1 MPMDDLQRQIQLEL
15 EVPYARGTRWGTAV
29 IGAYF
34 LALMP
39 LYLSARANWREWT
52 STGVTFAAALVLL
65 GVAFTLR
72 RVPEEPGRSEQLATR
87 AVAAV
92 LVQVL
97 TNILVGQSL
106 NTTSDLMILMVALA
120 FIVRRGPAFFAML
133 ALSVIPWTVAAV
145 LDHSDPQF
153 RHWAIGMVS
162 ALLVSLVLH
171 LHLRRMWTF
180 QEDLVRQDRRLMEEK
195 AALVRELEAALDS
208 VKVLKGLI
216 PICAHCKK
224 VRNDKGYWEQ
234 VETYVRQRSEARF
247 SHGICPDCLEAVR
260 EEVEQIKK
268 DPSGPFR
275 NLSR

>member
-1 MPMDDLQRQIQLEL
+1 MQTDDLQRQIRLEL
-15 EVPYARGTRWGTAV
+15 EVPYARGTCWGTAV

-34 LALMP
+34 LALLP
-39 LYLSARANWREWT
+39 LYLSAPGSWRDWT
-52 STGVTFAAALVLL
+52 STLVTATAGLVLL
-65 GVAFTLR
+65 GIAHTLR
-72 RVPEEPGRSEQLATR
+72 TPPAVAGRSEQLA
-87 AVAAV
+87 AVAMAAV

-97 TNILVGQSL
+97 TNILVGQSW
-106 NTTSDLMILMVALA
+106 NNTSDLMILMVALA
-120 FIVRRGPAFFAML
+120 FIVRRGPLFYAML
-133 ALSVIPWTVAAV
+133 ALAVTPWALAA
-145 LDHSDPQF
+145 LFDHSDPSF

-162 ALLVSLVLH
+162 AFLVSLVLH
-171 LHLRRMWTF
+171 LHLRRMWHF
-180 QEDLVRQDRRLMEEK
+180 QENLVRHDRQLMEDK
-195 AALVRELEAALDS
+195 AALVRDLEAALDS

-247 SHGICPDCLEAVR
+247 SHGICPDCLEGVR

-275 NLSR
+275 NLNR

>member
-1 MPMDDLQRQIQLEL
+1 MDELQRRIKLEL
-15 EVPYARGTRWGTAV
+15 EVPYARGTCWGTAV

-34 LALMP
+34 LALLP
-39 LYLSARANWREWT
+39 LYLSTPGTWRDWT
-52 STGVTFAAALVLL
+52 ATGVTACAGLILL
-65 GVAFTLR
+65 GIAYTLR
-72 RVPEEPGRSEQLATR
+72 RPPAVAGRSEQLAS
-87 AVAAV
+87 AAMAAV

-97 TNILVGQSL
+97 TNLLIGGSW
-106 NTTSDLMILMVALA
+106 NNTSDLMILMVALA
-120 FIVRRGPAFFAML
+120 FIVRRGPLFFGML
-133 ALSVIPWTVAAV
+133 ALAVVPWAVAAL

-162 ALLVSLVLH
+162 ALLASLVLH

-180 QEDLVRQDRRLMEEK
+180 QENLVRHDRQVTAEK
-195 AALVRELEAALDS
+195 AALVRDLEAALDN

-234 VETYVRQRSEARF
+234 VETYVRQRSEAQF
-247 SHGICPDCLEAVR
+247 SHGICPDCLEGVR

-275 NLSR
+275 SLSR

>member
-1 MPMDDLQRQIQLEL
+1 MDALREEIRLEL

-39 LYLSARANWREWT
+39 LYLSARGSWRDWT
-52 STGVTFAAALVLL
+52 STAVTFAAALVLL

-72 RVPEEPGRSEQLATR
+72 RPPAVPGRSEQLA
-87 AVAAV
+87 AISVAAV
-92 LVQVL
+92 QVQVL

-106 NTTSDLMILMVALA
+106 ITTSDLMILLVALA
-120 FIVRRGPAFFAML
+120 FIVRRGPLFFAML
-133 ALSVIPWTVAAV
+133 ALAVVPWTVSA
-145 LDHSDPQF
+145 LYDHSDPQF
-153 RHWAIGMVS
+153 RHWALGMTS
-162 ALLVSLVLH
+162 ALLASLVLH

-180 QEDLVRQDRRLMEEK
+180 QENLVRRDRQLMEEK
-195 AALVRELEAALDS
+195 AALVRDLETALDN

-234 VETYVRQRSEARF
+234 VETYVRLRTEARF
-247 SHGICPDCLEAVR
+247 SHGICPECLPGVR
-260 EEVEQIKK
+260 AEVERLKA
-268 DPSGPFR
+268 DSGPTR
-275 NLSR
+275 NLSVHL